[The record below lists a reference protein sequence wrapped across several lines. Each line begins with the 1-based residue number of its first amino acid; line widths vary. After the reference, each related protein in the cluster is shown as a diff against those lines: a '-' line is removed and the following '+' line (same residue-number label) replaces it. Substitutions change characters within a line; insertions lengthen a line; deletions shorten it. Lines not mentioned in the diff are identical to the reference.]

1 MAIPERLTE
10 PAEFPADVCERDGA
24 IVVEL
29 SGELDLST
37 AEELRETL
45 VCPAVLG
52 ASTVRV
58 DLTQATFIDSSTIGL
73 LVSACKRVRA
83 SGASFS
89 VSCGKS
95 HTRRAIE
102 ITGLLDFFAVDE
114 AL

>member
-1 MAIPERLTE
+1 MAIPEGLTE
-10 PAEFPADVCERDGA
+10 PAEFPADVREEDGA

-89 VSCGKS
+89 VRCGKS

-102 ITGLLDFFAVDE
+102 VTGLLDFFAVDK